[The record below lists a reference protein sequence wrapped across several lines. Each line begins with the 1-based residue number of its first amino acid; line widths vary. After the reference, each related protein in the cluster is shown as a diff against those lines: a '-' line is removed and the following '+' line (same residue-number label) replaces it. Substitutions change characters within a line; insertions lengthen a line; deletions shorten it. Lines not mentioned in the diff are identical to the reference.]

1 MATPSEKT
9 ALIANETSAEREQ
22 HYRELKSYQK

>member
-1 MATPSEKT
+1 MAAPSEKT
-9 ALIANETSAEREQ
+9 ALISNGTDAEREQ